1 MKIAI
6 VGAGFSGIAMAEAL
20 HRAGHDDFVVLEK
33 EQDVGGVWHQ
43 NHYPGAA
50 CDVPSYLYSFSWAQ
64 RRDWSQPCSPQAE
77 IQSYLRGI
85 VRDRGIHEHLRL
97 GVAVERATWNDD
109 THRWTLDLSTG
120 ESLVADAVVLGCG
133 QLSRPAWPS
142 IPGMDD
148 FAGHAF
154 HSAEWDHGHA
164 LAGRRVAVIG
174 TGASAIQ
181 FVPPVA
187 EEAAQ
192 LDVYQRTAP
201 YLLPRRNPR
210 YPSVVRAAITYVPG
224 LQKLRRALMWGV
236 MESFILGL
244 TTSKPVGFAL
254 RTWSTTFM
262 RLQIRDREL
271 REKLWPDYAF
281 GCKRILFSSYYLK
294 ALQRPDVEVVTDP
307 IERIVPE
314 GVVTASGELREVDTI
329 VYGTGFRAG
338 EFVTPIEVHGKG
350 GIELQD
356 AWAAAPIAHRGIS
369 VHGFPNLFLMYGPN
383 TNLGVGSI
391 VAMIEAQAGYVAQAA
406 DVLRGLPGA
415 ALEVTVKAQAD
426 SDAVVQ
432 QRFEGTAWTQ
442 CVSWYRQGGTGRVIG
457 NWPGYMGEYTRS
469 LRRFDHEAYE
479 VTRRRL
485 VPTTA
490 SAATPTRKT
499 TNRGGAPNAD
509 ASDTTTEAVAR

>member
-64 RRDWSQPCSPQAE
+64 RRDWSQPCSPQSE
-77 IQSYLRGI
+77 IQDYLRDV
-85 VRDRGIHEHLRL
+85 VRSRGIHEHLRL
-97 GVAVERATWNDD
+97 GVAVERTTWDQT
-109 THRWTLDLSTG
+109 THQWTLDLSTG
-120 ESLVADAVVLGCG
+120 EQLVTDAVVMGCG

-142 IPGMDD
+142 IEGIDD

-154 HSAEWDHGHA
+154 HSAEWDHDHDLDGK
-164 LAGRRVAVIG
+164 RVAVIG

-187 EEAAQ
+187 EEAGQ

-201 YLLPRRNPR
+201 YMLPRRNPR
-210 YPSVVRAAITYVPG
+210 YPGVVKAAIKYVPG
-224 LQKLRRALMWGV
+224 MQRLRRAFMWGV
-236 MESFILGL
+236 MESFIYGL
-244 TTSKPVGFAL
+244 TASKPVGLAL
-254 RTWSTTFM
+254 KTWSTTFM
-262 RLQIRDREL
+262 RLQIRDPEL
-271 REKLWPDYAF
+271 RQKLWPDYEF

-294 ALQRPDVEVVTDP
+294 ALQRPNVEVITDP
-307 IERIVPE
+307 IARIVPE
-314 GVVTASGELREVDTI
+314 GIVTASGQVRAVDTI
-329 VYGTGFRAG
+329 IYGTGFRAG
-338 EFVTPIEVHGKG
+338 EFVTPIEVRGNG
-350 GIELQD
+350 GVELQE
-356 AWAAAPIAHRGIS
+356 AWSAAPVAHRGIS

-415 ALEVTVKAQAD
+415 AIEVTAAAQAKG
-426 SDAVVQ
+426 DAEVQ
-432 QRFEGTAWTQ
+432 QRFDGTVWTQ
-442 CVSWYRQGGTGRVIG
+442 CVSWYRQGGTGRVVG

-469 LRRFDHEAYE
+469 LKRFDHEAFE
-479 VTRRRL
+479 VTRRPL
-485 VPTTA
+485 APITA
-490 SAATPTRKT
+490 AAPE
-499 TNRGGAPNAD
+499 PVAD
-509 ASDTTTEAVAR
+509 ETDTAEEAIA